1 MSFLLTRIRRAL
13 AEPPQEPMTGAL
25 LAALAAHWECLFA
38 SDPVKF
44 ALLRPHME
52 LLHADAARTEEA
64 QQQYVTATLTAWEA
78 RRAAFQLDAAL
89 GGPPGRPGSL
99 DSFDWGTHWILFHWT
114 APAAGGPVWGYRV
127 ERSLYNREFCVVDVC
142 IATETTLLR
151 QPQNQKL
158 YYRTIPFNGWGD
170 GPASSI
176 FGIKMDA
183 ELVDW
188 RKRQAHPTAS

>member
-99 DSFDWGTHWILFHWT
+99 DSFDWGTPGFPCRQGGRDVLLLCFLGSRRVGMQEFHVRTEKCEFHRVACKKAIPVRGEGGEQGAGHW
-114 APAAGGPVWGYRV
+114 
-127 ERSLYNREFCVVDVC
+127 
-142 IATETTLLR
+142 LLR
-151 QPQNQKL
+151 RLGQ
-158 YYRTIPFNGWGD
+158 R
-170 GPASSI
+170 AA
-176 FGIKMDA
+176 DA
-183 ELVDW
+183 GE
-188 RKRQAHPTAS
+188 